1 MLGALNLQAQLSP
14 SRFDVYDNDH
24 PMLRDVIDCR
34 PGELAQYREF
44 LAAWR
49 DALKKQHSDRADML
63 HLEALHLLEGVH
75 SVGGRVRAWGGRQPR
90 AWLFLIRL
98 LALADDWPAA
108 AAAAEQ
114 ALAVVEHSP
123 FRERIAEGLTEA
135 GVKTHRPELVLTGRR
150 EAFFSLPGESRLLLL
165 LEETGRQEQRAE
177 ELQKALSFLR
187 SSRPPDGTPLHV
199 KMLLMAGRLREAFDT
214 ARDEPALGWSYG
226 QSAGGVLFAGIVS
239 FLCLERIEAAPTV
252 RRLLCR
258 NVDGDRHEEE
268 SGAAAGVS
276 VSGEIL
282 ERLQGTTASQEELCQ
297 YRAWATSIGRK
308 RIEQI
313 VSNKHRGAYGRA
325 AEVLGS
331 LAELCALAGEA
342 QQGRELIDEYRNRRF
357 NRYAAFRRELDSVIA
372 SSATLK
378 RILGAKE
385 R

>member
-1 MLGALNLQAQLSP
+1 MAASAISATDNLPEIELSGLYATTHPKESWGDVLVQFRP
-14 SRFDVYDNDH
+14 SSPVLSYMGVDYAAYEVSLWKKRGDTVRK
-24 PMLRDVIDCR
+24 LRD
-34 PGELAQYREF
+34 GLFGTYT
-44 LAAWR
+44 LAAVVPDR
-49 DALKKQHSDRADML
+49 QGRALLWYSPDERAFKYNKIVSVGSDRSIVI
-63 HLEALHLLEGVH
+63 G
-75 SVGGRVRAWGGRQPR
+75 SQGRTNQGGSRTLRIEI
-90 AWLFLIRL
+90 IRKK
-98 LALADDWPAA
+98 ALA
-108 AAAAEQ
+108 
-114 ALAVVEHSP
+114 
-123 FRERIAEGLTEA
+123 
-135 GVKTHRPELVLTGRR
+135 
-150 EAFFSLPGESRLLLL
+150 
-165 LEETGRQEQRAE
+165 
-177 ELQKALSFLR
+177 FLR
-187 SSRPPDGTPLHV
+187 SSRPPDGTPLLV

-239 FLCLERIEAAPTV
+239 FLCLERIQAAPTV

-276 VSGEIL
+276 VSREIL
-282 ERLQGTTASQEELCQ
+282 EGLQGTTASQEELSQ

-313 VSNKHRGAYGRA
+313 VSNRHRGAYGRA

-331 LAELCALAGEA
+331 LAELCALVGEA

-357 NRYAAFRRELDSVIA
+357 NRYVSFRRELDSVIA